1 MRNKFLR
8 PISFLALLF
17 APTCFGQGGAPLA
30 KVKFVRLEKHEPV
43 LNFAEVQVFSGG
55 QNVAPKGKAT
65 QSSTANG
72 GVATKGS
79 DGNTEGAWAKGSVIH
94 TDPKEPNPWWE
105 LTLAEAVAVDE
116 VVVWNRTDCCA
127 ERLDGVALTVLDS
140 NRNPLAQ
147 IFLRDLKKET
157 HFKLENGDLTKMKP
171 ANTALW
177 PLTRPK
183 ALAGGMDEGT
193 SPYLLCYDKPA
204 PLDLKGWEF
213 QSLPLG
219 NGHFGVNFFG
229 GVGEELAQFCEK
241 SLFTRDATMTNE
253 KAYDL
258 VGLSSLA
265 ELRLSMDHGEGPA
278 KGYWRELDI
287 SRALGRTRYEIGGL
301 VFERE
306 LFASYPDR
314 VFAARL
320 TASKPGQISFRL
332 KALQPYLGPYRS
344 ASARVEGKDLVLEG
358 RAQPFNLGIEL
369 RVRVKL
375 VGGSMESTADGAE
388 GTIRVLEAD
397 EAILLVT
404 LGTSYRLDSK
414 VFTTAEKEK
423 KLEGNPVPSGRIQAD
438 LSAAASLTWGTLRQR
453 HVADYQRIFDGAK
466 LHLGSDGGLYFTDR
480 LLASEDKTP
489 AQARALEE
497 LYFQYGRYL
506 LIASSRKGTLPANL
520 QGTWNMS
527 RKAPWT
533 GGYWANINIQMNYWP
548 AFVTGLEETFE
559 PYFDFFQAAFPQQQ
573 AVAASTLR
581 GWKREPVVADGWT
594 AGTGN
599 NPYYAGGPGSTSGS
613 GTGPFVLLPLWDWYL
628 FTGDKAILE
637 KMWPFLMGSCR
648 FLNAAMKVQPD
659 GLYLCEP
666 SWSPENK
673 KGNEPHVNLPGTA
686 YDQQL
691 VYENHRI
698 TLEAARLLG
707 KEDPILAKVREQFLK
722 LSPVMVGSSGQ
733 IKEFRQ
739 EQAYGEFG
747 DPHHRHISHL
757 IGLYPGTILT
767 EKKEW
772 LDGAR
777 VSLDLRGDKST
788 GWAMAHR
795 LNAWARLS
803 DGNRALKLLQTLL
816 ANGTMPNLWDT
827 HPPFQIDGNFG
838 GTSGM
843 AEMLIQSHRGFLELL
858 PSLPKA
864 WAEGSFTGFHGR
876 GGFVVSAGWK
886 GGALASARVES
897 KLGLPCRMLLPG
909 IWTVR
914 GPGGEKIQ
922 TTVDGTGCLF
932 FPTKPGTTYEIE
944 RK

>member
-1 MRNKFLR
+1 MRYPPSR
-8 PISFLALLF
+8 SISLALWVSAAL
-17 APTCFGQGGAPLA
+17 CFGQGGAPAA
-30 KVKFVRLEKHEPV
+30 KVKFIRLEKNEPV

-55 QNVAPKGKAT
+55 QNVAPKGKAA

-72 GVATKGS
+72 GAAGKGS

-94 TDPKEPNPWWE
+94 TDPKESNPWWE
-105 LTLAEAVAVDE
+105 LELAEASVVDE
-116 VVVWNRTDCCA
+116 IAVWNRTDCCGD
-127 ERLDGVALTVLDS
+127 RLDGVALIALDP
-140 NRNPLAQ
+140 NRKPLARVS
-147 IFLRDLKKET
+147 LRGVKTEI
-157 HFKLENGDLTKMKP
+157 HFKLEKGALTKMKP
-171 ANTALW
+171 ANSLLSVIQRAK
-177 PLTRPK
+177 PLRSE
-183 ALAGGMDEGT
+183 ADEIP
-193 SPYLLCYDKPA
+193 SPYLLYYDKPA

-219 NGHFGVNFFG
+219 NGHFGVSFFG
-229 GVGEELAQFCEK
+229 GIGEELWQFCEK
-241 SLFTRDATMTNE
+241 SLYTRDATMTNE
-253 KAYDL
+253 RAYDL
-258 VGLSSLA
+258 IGLSSFA
-265 ELRLSMDHGEGPA
+265 ELRLSMDHGDGA
-278 KGYWRELDI
+278 TNGYCRELDI
-287 SRALGRTRYEIGGL
+287 GRALGRTRYEMGGT

-306 LFASYPDR
+306 LLASYPAR

-320 TASKPGQISFRL
+320 TASKAGKVSFRL
-332 KALQPYLGPYRS
+332 RALQPYLGPYRS
-344 ASARVEGKDLVLEG
+344 ATARLDGKDLVLEG
-358 RAQPFNLGIEL
+358 RAQPYQLGIEI
-369 RVRVKL
+369 RVAVKT
-375 VGGSMESTADGAE
+375 VGGSMESAVE
-388 GTIRVLEAD
+388 GPEGVVRVSGAD
-397 EAILLVT
+397 EALILVA
-404 LGTSYRLDSK
+404 LGTSYRLESG
-414 VFTTAEKEK
+414 VFTTGEKEK
-423 KLEGNPVPSGRIQAD
+423 KLEGKAVPSERIKAD
-438 LSAAASLTWGTLRQR
+438 LGAAAALGWGELRKR
-453 HVADYQRIFDGAK
+453 HIADHRRLFDAAQ
-466 LHLGSDGGLYFTDR
+466 LRLGSDGSLYLTDR
-480 LLASEDKTP
+480 LLASEEKTP

-520 QGTWNMS
+520 QGTWNMN

-559 PYFDFFQAAFPQQQ
+559 PYFDLFQAMFAQQQ

-581 GWKREPVVADGWT
+581 GWKRERVVEDGWT

-628 FTGDKAILE
+628 FTGDKKILE
-637 KMWPFLMGSCR
+637 KLWPFLVASCR
-648 FLNAAMKVQPD
+648 FLDAAMKVQPD
-659 GLYLCEP
+659 GLYLCDP

-691 VYENHRI
+691 VYENHRM

-707 KEDPILAKVREQFLK
+707 KDDPILAKVRQQLSN
-722 LSPVMVGSSGQ
+722 LSPVIVGSSGQ

-739 EQAYGEFG
+739 EQGYGEFG

-757 IGLYPGTILT
+757 IGLYPGTVIT

-772 LDGAR
+772 LAAAR
-777 VSLDLRGDKST
+777 VSLELRGDRST

-795 LNAWARLS
+795 LNAWARLA
-803 DGNRALKLLQTLL
+803 DGDRALTLLQTLL

-843 AEMLIQSHRGFLELL
+843 AEMLLQSHRGFLELL

-864 WAEGSFTGFHGR
+864 WAEGSYSGFHAR
-876 GGFVVSAGWK
+876 GGFVVSAVWK

-897 KLGLPCRMLLPG
+897 RLGLPCRLLLAG
-909 IWTVR
+909 NWIVR
-914 GPGGEKIQ
+914 GPGGEKIDAP
-922 TTVDGTGCLF
+922 VDGARCLV
-932 FPTKPGTTYEIE
+932 FPTKPGGTYGIE